1 VFDDIRM
8 ISENTKNVLSRAVV
22 PAIGFA
28 AAYYLVMCSI
38 FGMDKGVC
46 IVGAASFGI
55 AVFVG
60 LSLLYRK

>member
-1 VFDDIRM
+1 
-8 ISENTKNVLSRAVV
+8 SRAVV